1 MTGLTRKKAC
11 AAWAV
16 LILALAIA
24 APNALAQ
31 GQSNTQGDKR
41 AAAIAALIKEW
52 AKDGVT
58 VKTDD
63 NADGSQSLAV
73 LADGGYLAVK
83 AKAKAGK
90 PSILRVYTN
99 GTYDC
104 SRAFMIPSMGIQK
117 ILPAK
122 GVVEF
127 KIPSQGAGN
136 VLRGTCSMGM
146 YRFSITFE

>member
-1 MTGLTRKKAC
+1 MAL
-11 AAWAV
+11 
-16 LILALAIA
+16 LLALAIV
-24 APNALAQ
+24 APSVLA
-31 GQSNTQGDKR
+31 QGDKR
-41 AAAIAALIKEW
+41 TDAIATLLKEW

-63 NADGSQSLAV
+63 NPDGSQSLAV
-73 LADGGYLAVK
+73 LAEGGYLAVK

-90 PSILRVYTN
+90 PAILRVYTN

-104 SRAFMIPSMGIQK
+104 SRAFIIPSLGIKK

-127 KIPSQGAGN
+127 KIPSKNAGT